1 MAFTDQ
7 EKQLIIWGKQNGKSA
22 DDIENAIAKLRAGV
36 VPQSSAAPAADEPG
50 FLSRAASDIKDA
62 GEKVGDT
69 LSQSPTSVS
78 GAIKLGTQATAQAFG
93 GVASV
98 IADAIRSVPGGK
110 AALDAIGGV
119 ASAGFKALTDKLANT
134 KFFQEA
140 AAGLPENGTLEN
152 VLGAASAGSE
162 IASDILGAD
171 VGVGGAAKVGTA
183 AKNATEAAATTVKDA
198 ATAASKT
205 ANRVMENGKHVVS
218 DLVPSRQG
226 FINEQVSKALD
237 LTPGD
242 LSTIAKSTGNDVGTW
257 LSDKNLIGK
266 NKAQTQKLVDDYFSS
281 NYKIVRDEIGKVDRV
296 YKPNQV
302 PRFTDALKQIQAK
315 VTGVPGLE
323 QTAAD
328 VDNLLHKSSLSLNDV
343 QAVKELLDEHFS
355 LYTKGG
361 DVAENVTKQGLDNI
375 RTELKQFIE
384 TQVKDETGADIGGLN
399 NNVATAKTISNAIT
413 ARAPRGL
420 KRSNLRPGDF
430 GTFWFGSTFA
440 SPLVG
445 AALVFAKKV
454 IESPSVRLRMARY
467 LDEVSD
473 AQKARMKSELEKGSV
488 PGELN
493 KLLTDGN

>member
-1 MAFTDQ
+1 MAFNDQ

-22 DDIENAIAKLRAGV
+22 DDIEHAIAKLRAGIA
-36 VPQSSAAPAADEPG
+36 PQTSAASAADEPS
-50 FLSRAASDIKDA
+50 FLSRAADDITGA
-62 GEKVGDT
+62 GEKVGNT
-69 LSQSPTSVS
+69 LSQSPTSAS
-78 GAIKLGTQATAQAFG
+78 GAVKLGTQATAQAFG

-152 VLGAASAGSE
+152 VLGAASSGGE
-162 IASDILGAD
+162 IAGDILGSD
-171 VGVGGAAKVGTA
+171 VGITGVTKAGTA
-183 AKNATEAAATTVKDA
+183 AKAATDATATTIKDA
-198 ATAASKT
+198 ATSASNAA
-205 ANRVMENGKHVVS
+205 ARVVENGKHVVS

-281 NYKIVRDEIGKVDRV
+281 NYKLVRDEIGQVDRA

-328 VDNLLHKSSLSLNDV
+328 VDNLLHKPSLSLADV
-343 QAVKELLDEHFS
+343 QGVKELLDEHFN
-355 LYTKGG
+355 LYNKAG

-375 RTELKQFIE
+375 RTELKEFI
-384 TQVKDETGADIGGLN
+384 
-399 NNVATAKTISNAIT
+399 
-413 ARAPRGL
+413 
-420 KRSNLRPGDF
+420 
-430 GTFWFGSTFA
+430 
-440 SPLVG
+440 
-445 AALVFAKKV
+445 
-454 IESPSVRLRMARY
+454 
-467 LDEVSD
+467 
-473 AQKARMKSELEKGSV
+473 
-488 PGELN
+488 
-493 KLLTDGN
+493 